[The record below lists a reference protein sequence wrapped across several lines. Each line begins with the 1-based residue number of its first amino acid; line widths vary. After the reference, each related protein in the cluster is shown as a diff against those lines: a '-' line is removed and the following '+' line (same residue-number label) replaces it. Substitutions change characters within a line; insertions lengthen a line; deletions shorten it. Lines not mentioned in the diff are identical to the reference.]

1 MKAAWTV
8 AVDLLREAASRKWF
22 LALGIGI
29 TTALVVLGFA
39 LRLEVVD
46 GALAATK
53 LFGKTVNSDIR
64 SVDVALRYVYRAAAY
79 VLFYGGLVFGIV
91 ACADFGPSLLAPGR
105 IEHLLSLPVRR
116 HELLLGTFLGVLA
129 LSLIGAVYGAGGF
142 TLLFA
147 IKTGVWTARPIAGA
161 LLASVTFAG
170 IYGAMLTTSVAVR
183 SAGLSAAVG
192 VVLFGLGIIAGY
204 RDRLDTLFEPGAAR
218 ESFRAVTYVL
228 PRVSALADAS
238 ADIAA
243 SAAVKL
249 DVLGSQVL
257 GLLVFGFS
265 ALALGIHLFEQKDF

>member
-1 MKAAWTV
+1 MKAALTV
-8 AVDLLREAASRKWF
+8 AADLLREAASRRWF

-46 GALAATK
+46 GALAATR
-53 LFGKTVNSDIR
+53 LFGREVRTDIR
-64 SVDVALRYVYRAAAY
+64 SVEIALRFVYRAAAY

-116 HELLLGTFLGVLA
+116 YELLLGTFLGVLA
-129 LSLIGAVYGAGGF
+129 LSLLGAVYGAGGF
-142 TLLFA
+142 TLIFA
-147 IKTGVWTARPIAGA
+147 IKTGYWTLRPVAAA

-170 IYGAMLTTSVAVR
+170 IYGAMLTAAVALR
-183 SAGLSAAVG
+183 SAALSAAVG
-192 VVLFGLGIIAGY
+192 VVLFVLGIIAGY
-204 RDRLDTLFEPGAAR
+204 RDRLDTFFEAGWAR
-218 ESFRAVTYVL
+218 EAFRGVTFVL
-228 PRVSALADAS
+228 PRVSSLADAS

-243 SAAVKL
+243 SAAVKPE
-249 DVLGSQVL
+249 VLASQVV
-257 GLLVFGFS
+257 GLLVFGFA

>member
-1 MKAAWTV
+1 M
-8 AVDLLREAASRKWF
+8 
-22 LALGIGI
+22 
-29 TTALVVLGFA
+29 
-39 LRLEVVD
+39 
-46 GALAATK
+46 
-53 LFGKTVNSDIR
+53 
-64 SVDVALRYVYRAAAY
+64 
-79 VLFYGGLVFGIV
+79 FGIV

-161 LLASVTFAG
+161 LLASVHTFAG
-170 IYGAMLTTSVAVR
+170 ILRGDAHDLGGRAGARALRGGGRGAVR
-183 SAGLSAAVG
+183 TGHHRGLPRQV
-192 VVLFGLGIIAGY
+192 
-204 RDRLDTLFEPGAAR
+204 DTLFESGAAR

-243 SAAVKL
+243 SATVKF

>member
-1 MKAAWTV
+1 MRATFTV
-8 AVDLLREAASRKWF
+8 AGDLLREAASRRWF

-46 GALAATK
+46 GALAATR
-53 LFGKTVNSDIR
+53 LFGKTVRSDIR
-64 SVDVALRYVYRAAAY
+64 SVDVALRFVYRAAAY
-79 VLFYGGLVFGIV
+79 VLFYGGLAFGIV

-116 HELLLGTFLGVLA
+116 YELLLGTFLGVLA
-129 LSLIGAVYGAGGF
+129 LSMIGAIYGAGGF

-147 IKTGVWTARPIAGA
+147 VKTGVWTLRPIAAA

-170 IYGAMLTTSVAVR
+170 IYGAMLTAAVAVR
-183 SAGLSAAVG
+183 SAALSAAVG
-192 VVLFGLGIIAGY
+192 VVLFGLGIVAGY
-204 RDRLDTLFEPGAAR
+204 RDRLDTFFEAGPAR
-218 ESFRAVTYVL
+218 EAFGAVTFVL

-243 SAAVKL
+243 SASVKL
-249 DVLGSQVL
+249 NVLASQMV
-257 GLLVFGFS
+257 GLLVFGFA